1 MKVITFH
8 LRCVRHH
15 SRRRVRDSERGTVD
29 DNFHY
34 KNIMGAQHKTTN
46 ASKKHI
52 PRSYILGVK
61 FLDGKS
67 PFM

>member
-1 MKVITFH
+1 M
-8 LRCVRHH
+8 
-15 SRRRVRDSERGTVD
+15 RDGEKGTLD
-29 DNFHY
+29 DNFNH

-52 PRSYILGVK
+52 FTSLEVK
-61 FLDGKS
+61 LLDGKS

>member
-1 MKVITFH
+1 M
-8 LRCVRHH
+8 
-15 SRRRVRDSERGTVD
+15 RDSERGTVD

-34 KNIMGAQHKTTN
+34 KNTMGAQHKTTN
-46 ASKKHI
+46 ASKKHNVT
-52 PRSYILGVK
+52 SLGVK

>member
-1 MKVITFH
+1 M
-8 LRCVRHH
+8 RGVRHH
-15 SRRRVRDSERGTVD
+15 ARRRVSDGEKGTLD
-29 DNFHY
+29 DNFNY

-52 PRSYILGVK
+52 FTSLEVQL
-61 FLDGKS
+61 LDGKS

>member
-1 MKVITFH
+1 M
-8 LRCVRHH
+8 
-15 SRRRVRDSERGTVD
+15 RDSDRENLD

-46 ASKKHI
+46 ASKKHNFT
-52 PRSYILGVK
+52 SLEVK

>member
-34 KNIMGAQHKTTN
+34 KNIMGAQHKTTS
-46 ASKKHI
+46 ASKKHNFT
-52 PRSYILGVK
+52 SLGVK